1 MPRELHRIL
10 LTGPPGCGK
19 TTALMKI
26 VGALH
31 GARIAGFYTEEIR
44 EAGRRKGF
52 RWHRLDGRSGTLAHV
67 SIKSNYRVSK
77 YGVDIESFDREAVPT
92 IDPQVTRADLFA
104 VDEIGRME
112 CFSEKFAQAV
122 RRLFASDACV
132 LATVAL
138 KGGGL
143 IQEVKSYPT
152 VRLMHLTTENR
163 DEVTRQV
170 TEMLAAAM
178 K

>member
-1 MPRELHRIL
+1 MSSEPTRIL
-10 LTGPPGCGK
+10 LTGAPGSGK

-44 EAGRRKGF
+44 EAGRRQGF

-67 SIKSNYRVSK
+67 DIKSRYRVSK
-77 YGVDIESFDREAVPT
+77 YGVDIESFDRDAVAA
-92 IDPQVTRADLFA
+92 IDPEITTADLFA
-104 VDEIGRME
+104 VDEIGKME
-112 CFSEKFAQAV
+112 CFSDRFVQTI
-122 RRLFASDACV
+122 RRLFASDAHV

-152 VRLMHLTTENR
+152 VRLLHLTTGNR
-163 DEVTRQV
+163 DRITREVA
-170 TEMLAAAM
+170 EMLAAAM